1 MVACD
6 LRPRRHES
14 SSRMRGV
21 GLLTGGVNDWQWIGS
36 AGASETPFS
45 TPGSDR

>member
-6 LRPRRHES
+6 LRPRRPES
-14 SSRMRGV
+14 SSRGQGV
-21 GLLTGGVNDWQWIGS
+21 GLVTDGVNDWRWIGS

-45 TPGSDR
+45 ILGSD